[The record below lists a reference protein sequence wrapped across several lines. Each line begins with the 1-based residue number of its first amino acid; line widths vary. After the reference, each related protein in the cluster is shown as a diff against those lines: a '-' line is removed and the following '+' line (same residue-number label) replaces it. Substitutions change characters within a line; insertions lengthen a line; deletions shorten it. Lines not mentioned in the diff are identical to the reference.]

1 MYSLQVNRTSPDKV
15 YTTIRNVDGDSITA
29 GLCARY
35 IGGTIA
41 GIASADGVSAVK
53 MPAASQAGWINFA
66 GVAITDIAS
75 DEYGIVQS
83 WGYSE
88 NVSISAE
95 ANKTIGPEGG
105 PAGTYLKKGAVAGT
119 LFSAGSTFQALSTQF
134 YRYVQIWDTVN
145 ASGGIPQATCW
156 IRAF

>member
-35 IGGTIA
+35 VGGTIA
-41 GIASADGVSAVK
+41 GIASVDGV
-53 MPAASQAGWINFA
+53 AAIKLETDVQWQNFA

-88 NVSISAE
+88 NVSMSAE
-95 ANKTIGPEGG
+95 ANKTVGVYAGPVGS
-105 PAGTYLKKGAVAGT
+105 YLKKGAIAGT
-119 LFSAGSTFQALSTQF
+119 LFSVGVAAQALSTQF
-134 YRYVQIWDTVN
+134 YRYVQVWDTVN
-145 ASGGIPQATCW
+145 ISGGIPQATCW

>member
-15 YTTIRNVDGDSITA
+15 YTTIRNVNGDSITA

-35 IGGTIA
+35 LGGRDTEVV
-41 GIASADGVSAVK
+41 SADGVSAIK
-53 MPAASQAGWINFA
+53 LDADAEWPLFA

-88 NVSISAE
+88 NVSMSAE

-105 PAGTYLKKGAVAGT
+105 PAGTYLKKGAIAGT
-119 LFSAGSTFQALSTQF
+119 LFSAGPTPQALSAQF
-134 YRYVQIWDTVN
+134 YRYVQVWDTCNV
-145 ASGGIPQATCW
+145 SGGIPQATCW

>member
-41 GIASADGVSAVK
+41 GIASADGVSAIK
-53 MPAASQAGWINFA
+53 FDADAQWQNFA

-83 WGYSE
+83 WGYNE
-88 NVSISAE
+88 NVTMSAE
-95 ANKTIGPEGG
+95 ANKTIGTETA
-105 PAGTYLKKGAVAGT
+105 AGTYLRKGALAGT
-119 LFSAGSTFQALSTQF
+119 LASSGSTMHALSAQF

-145 ASGGIPQATCW
+145 ISGGVPQGTCW

>member
-1 MYSLQVNRTSPDKV
+1 MYSLQVNRTSPDKG
-15 YTTIRNVDGDSITA
+15 YTTIRNVNGDSITA

-35 IGGTIA
+35 IGGRDTEVV
-41 GIASADGVSAVK
+41 SADGVSAIK
-53 MPAASQAGWINFA
+53 FDADAEWPLFA

-83 WGYSE
+83 WGYSDA
-88 NVSISAE
+88 VSMSAE

-105 PAGTYLKKGAVAGT
+105 PAGTYLKKGAIAGT
-119 LFSAGSTFQALSTQF
+119 LFSAGPTPQALSTFF
-134 YRYVQIWDTVN
+134 YRYVQIWDTCNV
-145 ASGGIPQATCW
+145 SGGIPQATCW

>member
-35 IGGTIA
+35 LGGLDTEVV
-41 GIASADGVSAVK
+41 SADGISAIKLETDV
-53 MPAASQAGWINFA
+53 QWQNFA

>member
-29 GLCARY
+29 GMCARY
-35 IGGTIA
+35 LGGVDTEV
-41 GIASADGVSAVK
+41 SADGISAIK
-53 MPAASQAGWINFA
+53 LDSNAAWQYFA

-83 WGYSE
+83 WGYSD
-88 NVSISAE
+88 NVTMSAE
-95 ANKTIGPEGG
+95 ANKTIGPMGG
-105 PAGTYLKKGAVAGT
+105 PEKSYLRLAALTGT
-119 LFSAGSTFQALSTQF
+119 LASSGSTMHALSAQF

-145 ASGGIPQATCW
+145 ISGGVPQGTCW

>member
-29 GLCARY
+29 GMCARY
-35 IGGTIA
+35 LGGVDTEV
-41 GIASADGVSAVK
+41 SADGISAIK
-53 MPAASQAGWINFA
+53 LDSNAAWQYFA

-88 NVSISAE
+88 NVSMSAE
-95 ANKTIGPEGG
+95 ANKTIGTETA
-105 PAGTYLKKGAVAGT
+105 AGTYLRKGALAGT
-119 LFSAGSTFQALSTQF
+119 LASSGSTMHALSAQF
-134 YRYVQIWDTVN
+134 YRYVQVWDTIN
-145 ASGGIPQATCW
+145 ISGGVPQGTCW

>member
-35 IGGTIA
+35 LGGAVA
-41 GIASADGVSAVK
+41 GSASIDGVSAVK
-53 MPAASQAGWINFA
+53 MPASDNSQWINFA

-88 NVSISAE
+88 NVTMSAE
-95 ANKTIGPEGG
+95 ANKTIGTETA
-105 PAGTYLKKGAVAGT
+105 AGTYLRKGALAGT
-119 LFSAGSTFQALSTQF
+119 LASSGSTMHALSAQF

-145 ASGGIPQATCW
+145 ISGGVPQGTCW

>member
-35 IGGTIA
+35 LGGLDTEVV
-41 GIASADGVSAVK
+41 SADGISAIK
-53 MPAASQAGWINFA
+53 LDADAKWQFFA

-83 WGYSE
+83 WGYSDA
-88 NVSISAE
+88 VSMSAE

>member
-15 YTTIRNVDGDSITA
+15 YTTIRNVNGDSITA

-35 IGGTIA
+35 LGGVMTDA
-41 GIASADGVSAVK
+41 ASADGISAIK
-53 MPAASQAGWINFA
+53 LDADANWQYFA
-66 GVAITDIAS
+66 GVAISDIAS

-83 WGYSE
+83 WGYSDA
-88 NVSISAE
+88 VSISAE

-105 PAGTYLKKGAVAGT
+105 PTGTYLKKGAVAGT
-119 LFSAGSTFQALSTQF
+119 LTSAGSTFQALSAQF

-145 ASGGIPQATCW
+145 ASGGIPQASCW

>member
-15 YTTIRNVDGDSITA
+15 YTTIRNVNGDSITA

-35 IGGTIA
+35 IGGRDTEVV
-41 GIASADGVSAVK
+41 SADGVSAIK
-53 MPAASQAGWINFA
+53 FDADAEWPLFA

-75 DEYGIVQS
+75 AEYGIVQS
-83 WGYSE
+83 WGYSDA
-88 NVSISAE
+88 VSMSAE

-105 PAGTYLKKGAVAGT
+105 PAGTYLKKGAIAGT
-119 LFSAGSTFQALSTQF
+119 LFSAGPTPQALSTFF
-134 YRYVQIWDTVN
+134 YRYVQIWDTCNV
-145 ASGGIPQATCW
+145 SGGIPQATCW

>member
-35 IGGTIA
+35 LGGIDTEV
-41 GIASADGVSAVK
+41 SADGISAIK
-53 MPAASQAGWINFA
+53 LDSNAAWQYFA

-88 NVSISAE
+88 NVSMSAE
-95 ANKTIGPEGG
+95 ANKTVGVYAGPVGSVLR
-105 PAGTYLKKGAVAGT
+105 AGNVAGT
-119 LFSAGSTFQALSTQF
+119 LTSLGPTLQNMSAQF

-145 ASGGIPQATCW
+145 ISGGIPQATCW

>member
-15 YTTIRNVDGDSITA
+15 YTTIRNVEGDSITA

-53 MPAASQAGWINFA
+53 MPASDNSQWINFA

-88 NVSISAE
+88 NVSMSAE
-95 ANKTIGPEGG
+95 ANKTVGVYAGPVGSVLR
-105 PAGTYLKKGAVAGT
+105 AGNVAGT
-119 LFSAGSTFQALSTQF
+119 LTSLGPTLQNMSAQF

-145 ASGGIPQATCW
+145 ISGGIPQATCW

>member
-35 IGGTIA
+35 LGGLDTEVV
-41 GIASADGVSAVK
+41 SADGISAIK
-53 MPAASQAGWINFA
+53 LDADAKWQFFA

-88 NVSISAE
+88 NVTMSAE
-95 ANKTIGPEGG
+95 ANKTIGTETA
-105 PAGTYLKKGAVAGT
+105 AGTYLRKGALAGT
-119 LFSAGSTFQALSTQF
+119 LASSGSTMHALSAQF

-145 ASGGIPQATCW
+145 ISGGVPQGTCW

>member
-35 IGGTIA
+35 LGGLDTEVV
-41 GIASADGVSAVK
+41 SADGISAIK
-53 MPAASQAGWINFA
+53 LDADSKWQFFA

-145 ASGGIPQATCW
+145 ASGGIPHATCW

>member
-15 YTTIRNVDGDSITA
+15 YTTIRNVNGDSISA

-35 IGGTIA
+35 IA
-41 GIASADGVSAVK
+41 GRDTEVVSADGVSAIK
-53 MPAASQAGWINFA
+53 FDADAEWPLFA

-83 WGYSE
+83 WGYSDA
-88 NVSISAE
+88 VSMSAE

-105 PAGTYLKKGAVAGT
+105 PAGTYLKKGAIAGT
-119 LFSAGSTFQALSTQF
+119 LFSAGPTPQALSTFF
-134 YRYVQIWDTVN
+134 YRYVQIWDTCNV
-145 ASGGIPQATCW
+145 SGGIPQATCW

>member
-35 IGGTIA
+35 LGGLDTEVV
-41 GIASADGVSAVK
+41 SADGISAIK
-53 MPAASQAGWINFA
+53 LDADAKWQFFA

-88 NVSISAE
+88 NVSISDE

>member
-35 IGGTIA
+35 LGGKDTEV
-41 GIASADGVSAVK
+41 SADGISAIK
-53 MPAASQAGWINFA
+53 LDSNAAWQYFA

-88 NVSISAE
+88 NVTMSAE
-95 ANKTIGPEGG
+95 ANKTIGTETA
-105 PAGTYLKKGAVAGT
+105 AGTYLRKGALAGT
-119 LFSAGSTFQALSTQF
+119 LASSGSTMHALSAQF

-145 ASGGIPQATCW
+145 ISGGVPQGTCW

>member
-35 IGGTIA
+35 LGGVDTEV
-41 GIASADGVSAVK
+41 SADGISAIK
-53 MPAASQAGWINFA
+53 LDSNAAWQYFA

-83 WGYSE
+83 WGYNE
-88 NVSISAE
+88 NVTMSAE
-95 ANKTIGPEGG
+95 ANKTIGTETA
-105 PAGTYLKKGAVAGT
+105 AGTYLRKGALAGT
-119 LFSAGSTFQALSTQF
+119 LASSGSTMHALSAQF
-134 YRYVQIWDTVN
+134 YRYVQVWDTIN
-145 ASGGIPQATCW
+145 ISGGVPQGTCW

>member
-15 YTTIRNVDGDSITA
+15 YTTIRNVEGDSITA

-41 GIASADGVSAVK
+41 GIASVDGV
-53 MPAASQAGWINFA
+53 AAIKLETDVQWQNFA

-88 NVSISAE
+88 DVSMSAE
-95 ANKTIGPEGG
+95 ANKTVGVQGG
-105 PAGTYLKKGAVAGT
+105 PVGTYLKKGAVSGT
-119 LFSAGSTFQALSTQF
+119 LTSQGTPVTYQGLSTQF

-145 ASGGIPQATCW
+145 ISGGIPQATCW

>member
-35 IGGTIA
+35 LGGIDTEV
-41 GIASADGVSAVK
+41 SADGISAIK
-53 MPAASQAGWINFA
+53 LDSNAAWQYFA

-88 NVSISAE
+88 NVTMSAE
-95 ANKTIGPEGG
+95 ANKTIGTETA
-105 PAGTYLKKGAVAGT
+105 AGTYLRKGALAGT
-119 LFSAGSTFQALSTQF
+119 LASSGSTMHALSAQF
-134 YRYVQIWDTVN
+134 YRYVQNWDTVN
-145 ASGGIPQATCW
+145 ISGGVPQGTCW

>member
-35 IGGTIA
+35 LGGIDTEV
-41 GIASADGVSAVK
+41 SADGISAIK
-53 MPAASQAGWINFA
+53 LDSNAAWQYFA

-88 NVSISAE
+88 NVTMSAE
-95 ANKTIGPEGG
+95 ANKTIGTETA
-105 PAGTYLKKGAVAGT
+105 AGTYLRKGALAGT
-119 LFSAGSTFQALSTQF
+119 LASSGSKMHALSAQF

-145 ASGGIPQATCW
+145 ISGGVPQGTCW

>member
-35 IGGTIA
+35 LGGVDTEV
-41 GIASADGVSAVK
+41 SADGISAIK
-53 MPAASQAGWINFA
+53 LDSNAAWQYFA

-83 WGYSE
+83 WGYNE
-88 NVSISAE
+88 NVTMYAE
-95 ANKTIGPEGG
+95 ANKTIGTETA
-105 PAGTYLKKGAVAGT
+105 AGTYLRKGALAGT
-119 LFSAGSTFQALSTQF
+119 LASSGSTMHALSAQF

-145 ASGGIPQATCW
+145 ISGGVPQGTCW

>member
-35 IGGTIA
+35 LGGIDTEV
-41 GIASADGVSAVK
+41 SADGISAIK
-53 MPAASQAGWINFA
+53 LDSNAAWQYFA

-88 NVSISAE
+88 NVTMSAE
-95 ANKTIGPEGG
+95 ANKTIGTETA
-105 PAGTYLKKGAVAGT
+105 AGTYLRKGALAGT
-119 LFSAGSTFQALSTQF
+119 LASSGSTMHALSAQF

-145 ASGGIPQATCW
+145 ISGGVPQGTWW

>member
-29 GLCARY
+29 GMCARY
-35 IGGTIA
+35 LGGIDTEV
-41 GIASADGVSAVK
+41 SADGISAIK
-53 MPAASQAGWINFA
+53 LDSNAAWQYFA

-88 NVSISAE
+88 NVTMSAE
-95 ANKTIGPEGG
+95 ANKTIGTETA
-105 PAGTYLKKGAVAGT
+105 AGTYLRKGALAGT
-119 LFSAGSTFQALSTQF
+119 LASSGSTMHALSAQF

-145 ASGGIPQATCW
+145 ISGGVPQGTCW

>member
-35 IGGTIA
+35 LGGIDTEV
-41 GIASADGVSAVK
+41 SADGISAIK
-53 MPAASQAGWINFA
+53 LDSNAAWQYFA

-88 NVSISAE
+88 NVTMSAE
-95 ANKTIGPEGG
+95 ANKTIGTETA
-105 PAGTYLKKGAVAGT
+105 AGTYLRKGALAGT
-119 LFSAGSTFQALSTQF
+119 LASSGSTMHALSAQF

-145 ASGGIPQATCW
+145 ISGGVPQGTCW

>member
-29 GLCARY
+29 GMCARY
-35 IGGTIA
+35 LGGVDTEV
-41 GIASADGVSAVK
+41 SADGISAIK
-53 MPAASQAGWINFA
+53 LDSNAAWQYFA

-88 NVSISAE
+88 NVTMSAE
-95 ANKTIGPEGG
+95 ANKTIGTETA
-105 PAGTYLKKGAVAGT
+105 AGTYLRKGALAGT
-119 LFSAGSTFQALSTQF
+119 LASSGSTMHALSAQF

-145 ASGGIPQATCW
+145 ISGGVPQGTCW

>member
-15 YTTIRNVDGDSITA
+15 YTTIHNVNGDSITA

-35 IGGTIA
+35 IGGRDTEVV
-41 GIASADGVSAVK
+41 SADGVSAIK
-53 MPAASQAGWINFA
+53 FDADAEWPLFA

-83 WGYSE
+83 WGYSDA
-88 NVSISAE
+88 VSMSAE

-105 PAGTYLKKGAVAGT
+105 PAGTYLKKGAIAGT
-119 LFSAGSTFQALSTQF
+119 LFSAGPTPQALSAQF
-134 YRYVQIWDTVN
+134 YRYVQIWDTCNV
-145 ASGGIPQATCW
+145 SGGIPQATCW

>member
-29 GLCARY
+29 GMCARY
-35 IGGTIA
+35 LGGVDTEV
-41 GIASADGVSAVK
+41 SADGISAIK
-53 MPAASQAGWINFA
+53 LDSNAAWQYFA

-88 NVSISAE
+88 NVTMSAE
-95 ANKTIGPEGG
+95 ANKTIGTETA
-105 PAGTYLKKGAVAGT
+105 AGTYLRKGALAGT
-119 LFSAGSTFQALSTQF
+119 LASSGSTMHALSAQF
-134 YRYVQIWDTVN
+134 YRYVQVWDTIN
-145 ASGGIPQATCW
+145 ISGGVPQGTCW

>member
-35 IGGTIA
+35 VGGTIA
-41 GIASADGVSAVK
+41 GIASVDGV
-53 MPAASQAGWINFA
+53 AAIKLETDVQWQNFA

-88 NVSISAE
+88 NVTMSAE
-95 ANKTIGPEGG
+95 ANKTIGTETA
-105 PAGTYLKKGAVAGT
+105 AGTYLRKGALAGT
-119 LFSAGSTFQALSTQF
+119 LASSGSTMHALSAQF
-134 YRYVQIWDTVN
+134 YRYVQVWDTIN
-145 ASGGIPQATCW
+145 ISGGVPQGTCW

>member
-15 YTTIRNVDGDSITA
+15 YTTIRNVDGDSISA

-35 IGGTIA
+35 LGGLDTEVV
-41 GIASADGVSAVK
+41 SADGISAIK
-53 MPAASQAGWINFA
+53 LDADSKWQFFA

>member
-35 IGGTIA
+35 LGGIDTEV
-41 GIASADGVSAVK
+41 SADGISAIK
-53 MPAASQAGWINFA
+53 LDSKAAWQYFA

>member
-35 IGGTIA
+35 LGGIDTEV
-41 GIASADGVSAVK
+41 SADGISAIK
-53 MPAASQAGWINFA
+53 LDSNAAWQYFA

-88 NVSISAE
+88 NVTMSAE
-95 ANKTIGPEGG
+95 ANKTIGTETA
-105 PAGTYLKKGAVAGT
+105 AGTYLRKGALAGT
-119 LFSAGSTFQALSTQF
+119 LASSGSTMHALSAQF
-134 YRYVQIWDTVN
+134 YRYVQVWDTIN
-145 ASGGIPQATCW
+145 ISGGVPQGTCW

>member
-35 IGGTIA
+35 LGGIDTEV
-41 GIASADGVSAVK
+41 SADGISAIK
-53 MPAASQAGWINFA
+53 LDSNAAWQYFA

-83 WGYSE
+83 WGYNE
-88 NVSISAE
+88 NVTMSAE
-95 ANKTIGPEGG
+95 ANKTIGTETA
-105 PAGTYLKKGAVAGT
+105 AGTYLRKGALAGT
-119 LFSAGSTFQALSTQF
+119 LASSGSTMHALSAQF
-134 YRYVQIWDTVN
+134 YRYVQVWDTIN
-145 ASGGIPQATCW
+145 ISGGVPQGTCW